1 LTAAICEAPSTTN
14 KQGKKN
20 MTFHIAPFAGQTY
33 ASRYAS
39 HHDIRAYLGWGK
51 LVERSFGGNT
61 PYTTV
66 ESKRLPLDFCES
78 GIWVPLTDG
87 RSALLYCKP
96 GNPSVDG
103 RRGKSSAHR
112 CFVTCP
118 DCGASVPAGRTH
130 QHKCK

>member
-1 LTAAICEAPSTTN
+1 MP
-14 KQGKKN
+14 
-20 MTFHIAPFAGQTY
+20 FFIAPFAGQTY
-33 ASRYAS
+33 ERSYAS
-39 HHDIRAYLGWGK
+39 HHDIRAYLGWGR
-51 LVERSFGGNT
+51 LVDHPPSRWPCI
-61 PYTTV
+61 PYTTI

>member
-1 LTAAICEAPSTTN
+1 MPF
-14 KQGKKN
+14 K
-20 MTFHIAPFAGQTY
+20 IAPFHGQTY
-33 ASRYAS
+33 PGRYAD
-39 HHDIRAYLGWGK
+39 HHDVRAYLGWGK
-51 LVERSFGGNT
+51 IVERSWGGNSA
-61 PYTTV
+61 PYLAV